1 VLLCR
6 ATAQPTAA
14 ARGNHVRNNLKL
26 LYSLELCSWCR
37 GSARITNIKLG
48 GPQEPHISSSTSTAF
63 RNADSV
69 ASADLGLIGLA
80 VMGQNLIMNMADH
93 GFTICAFNRTV
104 SKVDAFLANEAKGK
118 SIVGAKTVEEFVS
131 KLKSPRRVMLLV
143 QAGKA
148 VDDWIEKLLPL
159 LSEGDII
166 IDGGN
171 SHFPDSNRRTQ
182 YLNSKGLSFVG
193 SGVSGGEEGARYG
206 PSLMPGGNEAAW
218 PHIKDIFQSIA
229 AKSDG
234 EACCEWVGDEGAGHY
249 VKMVHNGI
257 EYGDMQLIC
266 EAYDIMKRGLGLSS
280 KEIGDVFA
288 KWNKGVLDSFLIE
301 ITRDIMYYNDDDGT
315 ALVEKILDKAGQK
328 GTGKWTAVNALDL
341 GMPVTL
347 IAESVL
353 ARCLSSIKDERS
365 VASTKLEFISRTT
378 KFEGDKEQFLEDL
391 EQALYASKIISYAQ
405 GFMLMQEAA
414 KEFGWKLNKPSI
426 ALMWRGGCI
435 IRSVFLKDI
444 TNAYRQ
450 QPDLQNL
457 LFDDFF
463 NKAIHK
469 AQPGWRDVV
478 AKAAILGIP
487 TPAFS
492 TALSWFDGYRTKEL
506 PANLLQAQRDYF
518 GAHTF
523 RIKPEAANAK
533 YEVGKDI
540 HVNWTGRGGNVAAST
555 YQA

>member
-1 VLLCR
+1 MS
-6 ATAQPTAA
+6 QPT
-14 ARGNHVRNNLKL
+14 GD
-26 LYSLELCSWCR
+26 
-37 GSARITNIKLG
+37 
-48 GPQEPHISSSTSTAF
+48 F
-63 RNADSV
+63 
-69 ASADLGLIGLA
+69 GLIGLA
-80 VMGQNLIMNMADH
+80 VMGQNIILNAADH
-93 GFTICAFNRTV
+93 GFNVIAFNRTT
-104 SKVDAFLANEAKGK
+104 SKVDRFLENEAKGK
-118 SIVGAKTVEEFVS
+118 SIEGAHSIEEFCA
-131 KLKSPRRVMLLV
+131 KLKKPRRIMLLV
-143 QAGKA
+143 MAGKP
-148 VDDWIEKLLPL
+148 VDDFIETILPHIE
-159 LSEGDII
+159 EGDII

-171 SHFPDSNRRTQ
+171 SHFPDTNRRTK
-182 YLNSKGLSFVG
+182 YLASKGIRFVG

-206 PSLMPGGNEAAW
+206 PSLMPGGNEEAW
-218 PHIKDIFQSIA
+218 PYIKDVFQSIA

-266 EAYDIMKRGLGLSS
+266 EAYDIMKRGLGMQD

-288 KWNKGVLDSFLIE
+288 EWNKGVLDSFLIE
-301 ITRDIMYYNDDDGT
+301 ITRDIMYFNDDDGT
-315 ALVEKILDKAGQK
+315 PLLEKIMDSAGQK
-328 GTGKWTAVNALDL
+328 GTGKWTAINALDL

-353 ARCLSSIKDERS
+353 SRCLSSLKDERTR
-365 VASTKLEFISRTT
+365 ASKVLSYVGRSN
-378 KFEGDKEQFLEDL
+378 KFEGDKKQFLADL

-414 KEFGWKLNKPSI
+414 KEFKWKLNKPSI

-444 TNAYRQ
+444 TAAYRA
-450 QPDLQNL
+450 DDNLENL
-457 LFDDFF
+457 LFSDFF
-463 NKAIHK
+463 NKAIHV

-478 AKAAILGIP
+478 SKAALMGIP

-492 TALSWFDGYRTKEL
+492 TALSWFDGYRTKDL

-523 RIKPEAANAK
+523 KIKPEHASEK
-533 YEVGKDI
+533 YPVGKDI
-540 HVNWTGRGGNVAAST
+540 HVNWTGRGGNVSAST